1 MISERLREI
10 LDATVREYIE
20 TGEPV
25 SSLRLYEDYDL
36 GIKPARIRAILN
48 ELSDFGLLMQPHV
61 SGGRIP
67 SDKALELFV
76 TATLHD
82 IARMQRAE
90 WHMPAGGAAALLRS
104 IERGA
109 LAEMVRAVSSELEL
123 LGAGYAEKQK
133 NFYASGLD
141 ELVEQVNV
149 SDKSEL
155 YEIIKDFERL
165 EERIENWVGKE
176 REATKETNVF
186 IGKKSPITKSPH
198 LAVMTGVIGEGDEK
212 TLLIAIGPK
221 RMNYEKGLKFFK
233 SIEES
238 LN

>member
-1 MISERLREI
+1 MISERLQEI

-25 SSLRLYEDYDL
+25 SSLQLYEDYDL

-48 ELSDFGLLMQPHV
+48 ELSDFGLLMQPHI

-67 SDKALELFV
+67 SDRALELFV
-76 TATLHD
+76 TNALED
-82 IARMQRAE
+82 IARMQRVE
-90 WHMPAGGAAALLRS
+90 WHMRAALLHS

-109 LAEMVRAVSSELEL
+109 LAEMVRAVSGELEL

-133 NFYASGLD
+133 DFYASGLD
-141 ELVEQVNV
+141 ELVEQINFN
-149 SDKSEL
+149 DKGEL

-165 EERIENWVGKE
+165 EERVENWVGKE
-176 REATKETNVF
+176 REAKKQTSVF

-198 LAVMTGVIGEGDEK
+198 LAVMTGVVGEGEEK
-212 TLLIAIGPK
+212 TLLIAIGPR

-233 SIEES
+233 SIEE
-238 LN
+238 LLKN

>member
-25 SSLRLYEDYDL
+25 SSLRLYEDYDF

-76 TATLHD
+76 TATLYD
-82 IARMQRAE
+82 IAHMQRAE
-90 WHMPAGGAAALLRS
+90 WHMRAALLAS

-109 LAEMVRAVSSELEL
+109 LAERVHAVSSELEL

-133 NFYASGLD
+133 DFYTSGLD

-198 LAVMTGVIGEGDEK
+198 LAVMTGVVGEGEDK

>member
-1 MISERLREI
+1 MNERLQEI

-48 ELSDFGLLMQPHV
+48 ELSDFGFLMQPHI

-67 SDKALELFV
+67 SDRALELFV
-76 TATLHD
+76 TNVLED
-82 IARMQRAE
+82 IASMQRAE
-90 WHMPAGGAAALLRS
+90 WHMRAALLRS

-109 LAEMVRAVSSELEL
+109 LAEMVRAVSGELEL
-123 LGAGYAEKQK
+123 LGAGYAEKRK
-133 NFYASGLD
+133 DFYASGLD
-141 ELVEQVNV
+141 ELVEQINFN
-149 SDKSEL
+149 DKSEL
-155 YEIIKDFERL
+155 HEIIKDFERL
-165 EERIENWVGKE
+165 EERIENWVSRE
-176 REATKETNVF
+176 RESAKKTEVF

-198 LAVMTGVIGEGDEK
+198 LAVMTGVVGDGEDK
-212 TLLIAIGPK
+212 ALLIAIGPR

-233 SIEES
+233 SIEE
-238 LN
+238 LLKN